1 MELSVPV
8 RPAPPP
14 QAVAPPTHDA
24 TGRSVAGAAR
34 RPALAVLS
42 GLLVYL
48 AFPPVGFWPLA
59 PVGVALL
66 VLACRGVRVRTGFGL
81 GLLHG
86 MALFLPLVEWVSSL
100 AGLPA
105 LVALS
110 LLQALFLAGLG
121 SALAAVARVPGWPL
135 WTAALWVGEEALRS
149 RLPFGGFTWGR
160 LAFSQGESFLLPL
173 AALGGAPL
181 LTFALGGLGAALAW
195 AVVVLRRRKRPPRR
209 AWVAA
214 LAGVLA
220 VPAAAALVP
229 SATGPAPSTR
239 VALVQGNVPRLGLS
253 FNDQRAA
260 VLQNHVDGTRALA
273 ADVRAG
279 RVPRPDLVI
288 WPENASDIDPLTDPA
303 AFSLIDGAVADI
315 GVPTLVGAL
324 LEGPRGQVRNAG
336 VVWDPQTGPGEI
348 YVKRKLVPFGE
359 YVPLRGL
366 VSAVTDLVALVP
378 RDFARGDRPGVL
390 DVGPARVGDLMCYE
404 IAFDGSVR
412 DVVRGGGRVLTV
424 QTNNATFGRSAQTE
438 QQLAMGRLRAVEHG
452 RAVLVAATSG
462 ISAVIGPDGQVTQRA
477 EVFTPAVLSAEV
489 PLRDDRTLATRL
501 GAAPEL
507 VLSLAG
513 AAGLA
518 LAGLRRRAR
527 T

>member
-1 MELSVPV
+1 MDLSVPV
-8 RPAPPP
+8 RD
-14 QAVAPPTHDA
+14 V
-24 TGRSVAGAAR
+24 AAR
-34 RPALAVLS
+34 PPVAAAGTPVPDARRGPHGWRPVVAVVS
-42 GLLVYL
+42 GLVVYL
-48 AFPPVGFWPLA
+48 AFPPAGLWFLA

-66 VLACRGVRVRTGFGL
+66 VLACRGASLWAGVGL

-86 MALFLPLVEWVSSL
+86 MALFVPLVEWAASL

-105 LVALS
+105 LLALS
-110 LLQALFLAGLG
+110 LLEALFLGLLG
-121 SALAAVARVPGWPL
+121 GALSAVARMPGWPL

-160 LAFSQGESFLLPL
+160 LAFSQAESPLLPL

-181 LTFALGGLGAALAW
+181 LTFALAALGAVLAW
-195 AVVVLRRRKRPPRR
+195 ALAVRRRPTARVV
-209 AWVAA
+209 AAA

-220 VPAAAALVP
+220 VLVVPTLVP
-229 SATGPAPSTR
+229 SASGPGASVR

-260 VLQNHVDGTRALA
+260 VLNNHVDATRALA

-279 RVPRPDLVI
+279 RVERPDLVV
-288 WPENASDIDPLTDPA
+288 WPENASDVDPFGDPA
-303 AFSLIDGAVADI
+303 AYALIDGAVRDV

-324 LEGPRGQVRNAG
+324 LQGPGDQVRNAG
-336 VVWDPQTGPGEI
+336 VVWDPVTGPGEI

-366 VSAVTDLVALVP
+366 VSQVTDLVALVP
-378 RDFARGDRPGVL
+378 RDFAAGDRPGVL
-390 DVGPARVGDLMCYE
+390 DVGPARLGDLMCYE
-404 IAFDGSVR
+404 IAFDGPVR
-412 DVVRGGGRVLTV
+412 DVVQAGGRVITV

-462 ISAVIGPDGQVTQRA
+462 ISAVIRPDGAVTQRA
-477 EVFTPAVLSAEV
+477 EVFTPAVLVADV
-489 PLRDDRTLATRL
+489 PLRDERTLATRL
-501 GAAPEL
+501 GAAPEV

-513 AAGLA
+513 ALGLGLA
-518 LAGLRRRAR
+518 AARRRRDAA
-527 T
+527 